1 MPSRIYYTYYYKC
14 IKIYKENLFENW
26 KCNILKEI
34 PNNVMATNFPY
45 FSENMNFTIISNRI
59 PLIQLVIR
67 PQQHQRSARHYNRN
81 SQNQVVSSQRF
92 IPRRALMYVPGSDER
107 KLNKIP
113 QIKAD
118 CICLDCEDGVAF
130 NAKELARKNIRKL
143 LTFKTQEFFGSS
155 EASVRVNSVQSNLCS
170 LDLDSILSE
179 PPTDYLL
186 PSSIHLPKAR
196 CSKII

>member
-1 MPSRIYYTYYYKC
+1 
-14 IKIYKENLFENW
+14 
-26 KCNILKEI
+26 
-34 PNNVMATNFPY
+34 
-45 FSENMNFTIISNRI
+45 MNFSMLSNRI
-59 PLIQLVIR
+59 PMKIIR
-67 PQQHQRSARHYNRN
+67 QQQQRSARNYHRN
-81 SQNQVVSSQRF
+81 SHNQVVPSQRF

-130 NAKELARKNIRKL
+130 TAKDLARKNIREL
-143 LTFKTQEFFGSS
+143 LTSKTEEFFGSS

-186 PSSIHLPKAR
+186 PSSIHLPKAH
-196 CSKII
+196 CSKIIKKCNLER

>member
-1 MPSRIYYTYYYKC
+1 M
-14 IKIYKENLFENW
+14 
-26 KCNILKEI
+26 
-34 PNNVMATNFPY
+34 
-45 FSENMNFTIISNRI
+45 
-59 PLIQLVIR
+59 IQLVIR
-67 PQQHQRSARHYNRN
+67 QQQQQQSARNYHRN
-81 SQNQVVSSQRF
+81 SHNQVVPSQRF

-130 NAKELARKNIRKL
+130 NAKDLARKNIRQL
-143 LTFKTQEFFGSS
+143 LTSKTQEFFGSS
-155 EASVRVNSVQSNLCS
+155 EPSVRVNSVQSNLCS

-186 PSSIHLPKAR
+186 PSSIHLPKAH
-196 CSKII
+196 CSKKNFKNAIWRGRTVLPQKLNPTGVFNKQNSNGAVSKRPAE

>member
-1 MPSRIYYTYYYKC
+1 M
-14 IKIYKENLFENW
+14 
-26 KCNILKEI
+26 
-34 PNNVMATNFPY
+34 
-45 FSENMNFTIISNRI
+45 
-59 PLIQLVIR
+59 IQLVIR
-67 PQQHQRSARHYNRN
+67 QQQQQQSARNYHRN
-81 SQNQVVSSQRF
+81 SHNQVVPSQRF

-130 NAKELARKNIRKL
+130 NAKDLARKNIRQL
-143 LTFKTQEFFGSS
+143 LTSKTEEFFGSS
-155 EASVRVNSVQSNLCS
+155 EPSVRVNSVQSNLCS

-186 PSSIHLPKAR
+186 PSSIHLPKAH
-196 CSKII
+196 CSKKNLRMQFGEVALSCLKS